1 VKGEIGALLQLQRDS
16 EKSMLRLARYVALVL
31 VAATAA
37 PAFAEDALPSPAT
50 LSADAKPWTGD
61 LDGMAERR
69 VIRVLVPYS
78 KTFYFIDLGGT
89 QRGISYEL
97 MRAFEDDLNKKLK
110 TGNLRIDLHFIPTAR
125 DQLIPSLLDGR
136 GDIIAAN
143 LTITPERRKQVEFTT
158 TIAEHIKEVAVTGP
172 GGPELKSVDD
182 LAGRSV
188 FVRKATSYFESLTA
202 LNAKFKERGLP
213 EMVINEAPGHFEAE
227 DVLEMANAGL
237 APLVF
242 ADRYLANFWKQVL
255 PNITVHEDVAIRE
268 EGEIA
273 FAIRKDSPKLKAALD
288 PFLEK
293 HRAGTTFGNVV
304 LKRYLKSV
312 KWVKNAA
319 ADAERAKLQKLI
331 DTFRKYGE
339 QYNLDYILMAAQG
352 YQESR
357 LDQSVKSRVGAVG
370 IMQVMPDTGKEL
382 DVGDIRQ
389 VEPNIHAG
397 VKYVRFMIDHYYAD
411 EPMDEEN
418 KVLFAFAAY
427 NAGPGRVRSL
437 RKEAAV
443 RELDPNQWFNNVEY
457 VAADRI
463 GRETVQYV
471 RNIYKYY
478 VAYKLLG
485 EQLALRKTS
494 AAQE

>member
-1 VKGEIGALLQLQRDS
+1 
-16 EKSMLRLARYVALVL
+16 MFRLARYAALTL
-31 VAATAA
+31 IAMATS
-37 PAFAEDALPSPAT
+37 PALAEDAPPSIAT
-50 LSADAKPWTGD
+50 LSADARPWTGD
-61 LDGMAERR
+61 LDGMAQRR

-97 MRAFEDDLNKKLK
+97 MRAFEDDLNKKMK

-125 DQLIPSLLDGR
+125 DQLIPALLDGR
-136 GDIIAAN
+136 GDIVAAN
-143 LTITPERRKQVEFTT
+143 LTITSERQKQVDFTVPL
-158 TIAEHIKEVAVTGP
+158 AEHIKEVAVTGP

-202 LNAKFKERGLP
+202 LNATFKERGLP
-213 EMVINEAPGHFEAE
+213 EMEIHEAPGHFEAE

-242 ADRYLANFWKQVL
+242 ADRYLANFWQQIL
-255 PNITVHEDVAIRE
+255 PNITVHDDVAIRE

-273 FAIRKDSPKLKAALD
+273 FAIRKDSPQFKAALD

-293 HRAGTTFGNVV
+293 HRVGTTFGNVV
-304 LKRYLKSV
+304 LKKYLKSV

-331 DTFRKYGE
+331 ETFRKYGDE
-339 QYNLDYILMAAQG
+339 YNVDYILMAAQG

-382 DVGDIRQ
+382 DVGDIREI
-389 VEPNIHAG
+389 EPNIHAG
-397 VKYVRFMIDHYYAD
+397 VKYVRFMIDHYYGD

-437 RKEAAV
+437 RKEAEA
-443 RELDPNQWFNNVEY
+443 RKLDPNQWFNNVEY

-485 EQLALRKTS
+485 EQLALRKATS
-494 AAQE
+494 TQ

>member
-1 VKGEIGALLQLQRDS
+1 
-16 EKSMLRLARYVALVL
+16 MLRLAWCVALTL
-31 VAATAA
+31 FAWTAMPAGADETA
-37 PAFAEDALPSPAT
+37 PSLAT
-50 LSADAKPWTGD
+50 LSADAQPWTGD
-61 LDGMAERR
+61 LDGMAQRR

-97 MRAFEDDLNKKLK
+97 MRAFEEDLNKKMK

-125 DQLIPSLLDGR
+125 DQLIPALLDGR
-136 GDIIAAN
+136 GDVVAAN
-143 LTITPERRKQVEFTT
+143 LTITPERQKQVDFTT
-158 TIAEHIKEVAVTGP
+158 PLAEHIKELAVTGP

-213 EMVINEAPGHFEAE
+213 EMEIHEAPGHFEAE

-242 ADRYLANFWKQVL
+242 ADRYLANFWKQVF

-273 FAIRKDSPKLKAALD
+273 FAIRKDSPQFMAALN

-293 HRAGTTFGNVV
+293 HRAGTAFGNVV

-312 KWVKNAA
+312 KWVKNAS

-339 QYNLDYILMAAQG
+339 QYNVDYILMAAQG

-382 DVGDIRQ
+382 AVGDIKQ

-437 RKEAAV
+437 RREAEA

-485 EQLALRKTS
+485 QQLALRKTS
-494 AAQE
+494 AAQ

>member
-1 VKGEIGALLQLQRDS
+1 MS
-16 EKSMLRLARYVALVL
+16 RLARYVAPACFALTL
-31 VAATAA
+31 FALAAR
-37 PAFAEDALPSPAT
+37 PAGAEDAPPNLAT

-97 MRAFEDDLNKKLK
+97 MRAFEDDLNKKMK

-125 DQLIPSLLDGR
+125 DKLIPELIEGR
-136 GDIIAAN
+136 GDIVAAN
-143 LTITPERRKQVEFTT
+143 LTITPERLKQVDFTT
-158 TIAEHIKEVAVTGP
+158 PLAEHVKEVAVTGP

-182 LAGRSV
+182 LAGRSI
-188 FVRKATSYFESLTA
+188 FVRRATSYFESLTA
-202 LNAKFKERGLP
+202 LNASFKERGLP
-213 EMVINEAPGHFEAE
+213 EMELHEAPGHFEVE

-242 ADRYLANFWKQVL
+242 ADRYLANFWKQVF
-255 PNITVHEDVAIRE
+255 PNLTVHEDVAIRE

-273 FAIRKDSPKLKAALD
+273 FAIRKDSPQFKAALD

-293 HRAGTTFGNVV
+293 HRAGTAFGNVV

-319 ADAERAKLQKLI
+319 AETERAKLQQMVDI
-331 DTFRKYGE
+331 FHKYGD
-339 QYNLDYILMAAQG
+339 QYSVDWILMAAQG

-357 LDQSVKSRVGAVG
+357 LDQSVKSRVGAIG

-397 VKYVRFMIDHYYAD
+397 VKYIRFMIDHYYAD
-411 EPMDEEN
+411 EPMDQEN

-437 RKEAAV
+437 RREAGA

-478 VAYKLLG
+478 VAYKMLG
-485 EQLALRKTS
+485 EQLALRKTTS
-494 AAQE
+494 TQ

>member
-1 VKGEIGALLQLQRDS
+1 MS
-16 EKSMLRLARYVALVL
+16 RLARFVAPVCFTLTL
-31 VAATAA
+31 LAPSAGPADAQDAA
-37 PAFAEDALPSPAT
+37 PGMAT
-50 LSADAKPWTGD
+50 LSADAHPWTGD
-61 LDGMAERR
+61 LDGMAKRR
-69 VIRVLVPYS
+69 LIRVLVPYS
-78 KTFYFIDLGGT
+78 KTFYFIDLGGS

-97 MRAFEDDLNKKLK
+97 MRAFEDDLNKEMK
-110 TGNLRIDLHFIPTAR
+110 TGNLRINLHFIPTAR
-125 DQLIPSLLDGR
+125 DHLIPALIEGR
-136 GDIIAAN
+136 GDVVAAN
-143 LTITPERRKQVEFTT
+143 LTITPERLKLVDFTT
-158 TIAEHIKEVAVTGP
+158 PIAEHVKEVAVTGP
-172 GGPELKSVDD
+172 GGPGLKGVDD

-202 LNAKFKERGLP
+202 LNDMFKQRGLP
-213 EMVINEAPGHFEAE
+213 LMEIHEAPGHFEAE

-242 ADRYLANFWKQVL
+242 ADRYLANFWKQVF
-255 PNITVHEDVAIRE
+255 PNITVHEDVIIRE
-268 EGEIA
+268 EGQIA
-273 FAIRKDSPKLKAALD
+273 FAIRKNSPQLKAALD

-293 HRAGTTFGNVV
+293 HRAGTAFGNVV

-319 ADAERAKLQKLI
+319 ADSERAKLKKMVDI
-331 DTFRKYGE
+331 FRKYGE
-339 QYNLDYILMAAQG
+339 QYNVDYVLMAAQG

-382 DVGDIRQ
+382 GVGDIRQ

-397 VKYVRFMIDHYYAD
+397 IKYIRFMIDHYYAD

-437 RKEAAV
+437 RREAEA
-443 RELDPNQWFNNVEY
+443 RNLNPNLWFDNVEF

-485 EQLALRKTS
+485 EQRELRKSTTV
-494 AAQE
+494 Q

>member
-1 VKGEIGALLQLQRDS
+1 
-16 EKSMLRLARYVALVL
+16 MWRLAIYASLL
-31 VAATAA
+31 VAAFALPASAEETAA
-37 PAFAEDALPSPAT
+37 PSLAT
-50 LSADAKPWTGD
+50 LSADVKPWAGD

-97 MRAFEDDLNKKLK
+97 MRAFEDDLNKKMK

-125 DQLIPSLLDGR
+125 DQLIPALLDGR
-136 GDIIAAN
+136 GDIVAAN
-143 LTITPERRKQVEFTT
+143 LTITPERQKEVDFTAPL
-158 TIAEHIKEVAVTGP
+158 AEHVKEVAVTGP
-172 GGPELKSVDD
+172 GGPELKSIDD
-182 LAGRSV
+182 LAGRAV
-188 FVRKATSYFESLTA
+188 FVRRSTSYFESLTA
-202 LNAKFKERGLP
+202 LNDKFKARGLP
-213 EMVINEAPGHFEAE
+213 VMEIHEAPGHFEAE

-242 ADRYLANFWKQVL
+242 ADRYLANFWQQVF
-255 PNITVHEDVAIRE
+255 PNITVHDDVMIRE

-273 FAIRKDSPKLKAALD
+273 FAIRKGSPQFKAALD
-288 PFLEK
+288 PFIEK
-293 HRAGTTFGNVV
+293 HRVGTTFGNVV
-304 LKRYLKSV
+304 LKKYLKSV
-312 KWVKNAA
+312 KWVKNAS

-331 DTFRKYGE
+331 ETFRKYGD
-339 QYNLDYILMAAQG
+339 QYSIDYVLMAAQG

-370 IMQVMPDTGKEL
+370 VMQVMPDTGKEL

-389 VEPNIHAG
+389 IEPNIHAG
-397 VKYVRFMIDHYYAD
+397 VKYVRFMIDHYYAE
-411 EPMDEEN
+411 EPMDAEN

-437 RKEAAV
+437 RKEAAA
-443 RELDPNQWFNNVEY
+443 RDLDPNQWFDNVEY

-478 VAYKLLG
+478 VAYKMLG
-485 EQLALRKTS
+485 EQLALRKSTTV
-494 AAQE
+494 Q

>member
-1 VKGEIGALLQLQRDS
+1 
-16 EKSMLRLARYVALVL
+16 MLRRAWFVACALFAL
-31 VAATAA
+31 SAL
-37 PAFAEDALPSPAT
+37 PAGAEDTPPSLAT

-61 LDGMAERR
+61 LDGMAKRR

-78 KTFYFIDLGGT
+78 KTLYFIDLGGA

-97 MRAFEDDLNKKLK
+97 MRAFEDDLNKKMK
-110 TGNLRIDLHFIPTAR
+110 TGNLQIDLHFIPTAR
-125 DQLIPSLLDGR
+125 DQLIPALLDGR

-143 LTITPERRKQVEFTT
+143 LTITPERQKKIDFIVPLADHVT
-158 TIAEHIKEVAVTGP
+158 EVAVTGP
-172 GGPELKSVDD
+172 TGPELKSVDD

-188 FVRKATSYFESLTA
+188 FVRKSTSYFESLTA
-202 LNAKFKERGLP
+202 LNASFKERGLP
-213 EMVINEAPGHFEAE
+213 EMEIHEAPGHFEAE

-242 ADRYLANFWKQVL
+242 ADLYLANFWKQVF
-255 PNITVHEDVAIRE
+255 PNITVHDDVAIRE
-268 EGEIA
+268 DGEIA
-273 FAIRKDSPKLKAALD
+273 FAIRKDSPKFKAALD
-288 PFLEK
+288 PFMEA
-293 HRAGTTFGNVV
+293 HRVGTTFGNVV
-304 LKRYLKSV
+304 LKKYLKSV

-319 ADAERAKLQKLI
+319 ADAERAKLKQLI

-382 DVGDIRQ
+382 GVGDIRQ

-411 EPMDEEN
+411 EPMDAEN

-437 RKEAAV
+437 RREADA
-443 RELDPNQWFNNVEY
+443 RGLDPNQWFDNVEY
-457 VAADRI
+457 VAADRV

-485 EQLALRKTS
+485 EQLELRKTS

>member
-1 VKGEIGALLQLQRDS
+1 MS
-16 EKSMLRLARYVALVL
+16 RLARHVASAFFTLTL
-31 VAATAA
+31 LTLSAG
-37 PAFAEDALPSPAT
+37 PAGAEDAAPELAT
-50 LSADAKPWTGD
+50 LSADAHPWTGD
-61 LDGMAERR
+61 LDGMAKRR

-97 MRAFEDDLNKKLK
+97 MRAFEDDLNKDMK
-110 TGNLRIDLHFIPTAR
+110 TGNLRINLHFVPTAR
-125 DQLIPSLLDGR
+125 DQLIPALIEGR
-136 GDIIAAN
+136 GDIVAAN
-143 LTITPERRKQVEFTT
+143 LTITPERLKLVDFTT
-158 TIAEHIKEVAVTGP
+158 PIAENVKEVAVTGP
-172 GGPELKSVDD
+172 GGPELKGVDD

-188 FVRKATSYFESLTA
+188 FVRKATSYFESLTT
-202 LNAKFKERGLP
+202 LNEKFKERGLP
-213 EMVINEAPGHFEAE
+213 LMEIHEAPGHFEAE

-242 ADRYLANFWKQVL
+242 ADRYLANFWKQVF
-255 PNITVHEDVAIRE
+255 PNIMVHEDVVIRE
-268 EGEIA
+268 EGKIA
-273 FAIRKDSPKLKAALD
+273 FAIRKDSPQFKAALD

-293 HRAGTTFGNVV
+293 HRAGTAFGNVV

-319 ADAERAKLQKLI
+319 ADSERAKLKKMVEI
-331 DTFRKYGE
+331 FRKYGD
-339 QYNLDYILMAAQG
+339 QYSVDYVLMAAQG

-382 DVGDIRQ
+382 GVGDIRQ

-397 VKYVRFMIDHYYAD
+397 IKYIRFMIDHYYAD

-437 RKEAAV
+437 RREAEA
-443 RELDPNQWFNNVEY
+443 RHLDPNQWFDNVEY

-485 EQLALRKTS
+485 EQLELRKSTTVP
-494 AAQE
+494 